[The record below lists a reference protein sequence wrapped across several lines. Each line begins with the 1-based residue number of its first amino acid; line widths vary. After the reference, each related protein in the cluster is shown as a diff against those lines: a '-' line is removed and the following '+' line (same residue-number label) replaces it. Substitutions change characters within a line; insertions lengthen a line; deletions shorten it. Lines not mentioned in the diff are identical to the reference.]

1 MNLSSYPINHFALQH
16 VADPT
21 AFAAA
26 VALLQSQPA
35 LALDLEF
42 DRNRYTYGFTLCLIQ
57 VAAQDQCFLIDPQAI
72 ADLSPLWALLA
83 DPAQRLL
90 MHCGNEDVR
99 LLKTL
104 GCEPRNLYDTDV
116 AARVLN
122 YERTSLSQLL
132 LQLYGIEISKS
143 SQTSNWNHRPLTEKQ
158 LRYAATDVVYLFDL
172 QQRLEADITALGRT
186 HWMDEEMARLAQVA
200 EDDSPY
206 PHLRMKGAAL
216 LSPFDQHVLGTLFAQ
231 REAVARH
238 LNRPPFQVMANDTLL
253 RIATDELPNWA
264 VWQSLPGLHAKV
276 RARMAFEQWQTLGQT
291 ARHEAQAQ
299 QLARRPVR
307 QSPRRTSTS
316 KRRTA
321 LLQRV
326 QGLLA
331 ARFGEHAA
339 RLLLT
344 SGLIREIAEQG
355 HTLAVLK
362 NYARQIVEDVAH
374 AHDIDLSVVR

>member
-1 MNLSSYPINHFALQH
+1 MNQSSYSINQFELQP
-16 VADPT
+16 VADPI
-21 AFAAA
+21 AFADA
-26 VALLQSQPA
+26 VAWLRTQPA

-42 DRNRYTYGFTLCLIQ
+42 DRNRYTYGFTLCLVQ
-57 VAAQDQCFLIDPQAI
+57 VATQGQCFLIDPQAI
-72 ADLSPLWALLA
+72 ADLTPLWNLLA

-104 GCEPRNLYDTDV
+104 GCQPRNLYDTDV

-158 LRYAATDVVYLFDL
+158 LHYAATDVVYLFDL

-186 HWMDEEMARLAQVA
+186 HWMDEEMARLAEVA

-206 PHLRMKGAAL
+206 PHLQMKGAVL

-238 LNRPPFQVMANDTLL
+238 LNRPPYQVMANETLL
-253 RIATDELPNWA
+253 RLATDEWPTWA
-264 VWQSLPGLHAKV
+264 VWQSLPGLHATV
-276 RARMAFEQWQTLGQT
+276 RTRAAFEQWQALGQT

-307 QSPRRTSTS
+307 QFSRRSSAS

-326 QGLLA
+326 QGLLT

-355 HTLAVLK
+355 QTLAVLK
-362 NYARQIVEDVAH
+362 GYARQVIEDLAREH
-374 AHDIDLSVVR
+374 QIDLSALH